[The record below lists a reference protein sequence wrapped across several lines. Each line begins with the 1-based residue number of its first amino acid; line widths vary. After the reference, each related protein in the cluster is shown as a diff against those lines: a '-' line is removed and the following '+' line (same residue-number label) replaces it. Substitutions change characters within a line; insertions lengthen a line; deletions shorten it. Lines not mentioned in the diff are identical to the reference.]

1 MNKNFSFS
9 FTFSLAERDFCK
21 KFDENFETLIL
32 IRYEPVLTL
41 GAMLGSTQK
50 LPLAGSAVSMFI
62 GGQHDE

>member
-1 MNKNFSFS
+1 
-9 FTFSLAERDFCK
+9 LAERDFCK

-50 LPLAGSAVSMFI
+50 FPLAGSAVSMFI